1 MALLE
6 VCCGCLESV
15 DAAVAGG
22 ARRIEL
28 CTDLEVDGLTPPIP
42 WIREVKARYPSL
54 IVHVLIRP
62 RAGDFVYTDRISKA
76 GSGSVWE
83 GSVLSVAS
91 RRDRNA
97 PESTPPSLA
106 RAGDEMI
113 RQVED
118 AVEAG
123 ADGIVI
129 GGLTAEGD
137 IDIPLME
144 RLLRVVDEWNLAREL
159 AGSDLCHAANDSH
172 FFPGPQRRV
181 STTFHRAFDVCRRPF
196 KALEQLI
203 DLGFNRVLTSG
214 QGPTV
219 IEGADML
226 RELHRRARGRI
237 GILPGGGVTPQNAA
251 RILTLTGCTEIHA
264 SASETIDGKRVTSAA
279 KVTLI
284 RKAVEN
290 L

>member
-15 DAAVAGG
+15 EAAVAGG

-28 CTDLEVDGLTPPIP
+28 CTDLDLDGLTPPIG

-54 IVHVLIRP
+54 TVHVLIRP
-62 RAGDFVYTDRISKA
+62 RAGGFVYA
-76 GSGSVWE
+76 CV
-83 GSVLSVAS
+83 
-91 RRDRNA
+91 
-97 PESTPPSLA
+97 
-106 RAGDEMI
+106 DENTMV
-113 RQVED
+113 RQVEE
-118 AVEAG
+118 VLETG
-123 ADGIVI
+123 ADGIVT
-129 GGLTAEGD
+129 GGLTPEGD

-144 RLLRVVDEWNLAREL
+144 KLLRVVDEWNLAREL

-196 KALEQLI
+196 DALEQI
-203 DLGFNRVLTSG
+203 INLGFDRILTSG
-214 QGPTV
+214 QAPTAL
-219 IEGADML
+219 EGVDLL
-226 RELHRRARGRI
+226 RQLHERASGRI
-237 GILPGGGVTPQNAA
+237 GILPGGGVTPENAA
-251 RILTLTGCTEIHA
+251 QILSLSGCTEIHA

-284 RKAVEN
+284 QKAVEN